1 MRGNRPRKRAAAA
14 LAIAAAL
21 TSAACGA
28 RWDTDQRAAVLS
40 RARSGS
46 AGAGAAAADETASG
60 ALDTSS
66 ADAGGAAAG
75 GASNAGPASAAKGGT
90 AASGGAAKASA
101 TGPRPCDAKSDA
113 PGVTDKTITLG
124 TISTESGPV
133 PGLGATALA
142 AARAYVAYRNS
153 VGGVCGRQLAL
164 KTADDGADNGRHRA
178 AVNEMNTKVIGL
190 AGGVGGGDAGSADL
204 VVQDELPV
212 TTVAISD
219 PYQAAATVFD
229 INPPF
234 ADVRKAIGK
243 YKYLLENGAK
253 TAALVYPAT
262 DQTRAEMQ
270 TKHKPLME
278 AAGIKIVLEQ
288 EFPLST
294 LSFDSSARAV
304 ANSKADYMFFL
315 SEVGMS
321 AGMAKSMYD
330 TGYKLKFQEYITY
343 DPKFIELA
351 GKDAAEG
358 VTAWIRNLP
367 NEEPNSNPEQQ
378 QFLRWMDRTSPG
390 VTPDTFAA
398 ESWAGVKAM
407 VDALN
412 ALPGPITRKALL
424 AQLRATKDYDAG
436 GFIGTIH
443 FDRKVTEGCQ
453 VAMIVRGGKWQRL
466 APSKGF
472 LC

>member
-1 MRGNRPRKRAAAA
+1 MGRTRPGQQWAVALLAAGC
-14 LAIAAAL
+14 L

-28 RWDTDQRAAVLS
+28 RWDSEQRAAVLARTEGRS
-40 RARSGS
+40 DGSTAAESGPSDATGEVANEAGAPAGGSSSGAGPRAATS
-46 AGAGAAAADETASG
+46 AGATGR
-60 ALDTSS
+60 
-66 ADAGGAAAG
+66 
-75 GASNAGPASAAKGGT
+75 GASASP
-90 AASGGAAKASA
+90 S
-101 TGPRPCDAKSDA
+101 GPRPCDAPADA
-113 PGVTDKTITLG
+113 PGVTAKDITLG

-133 PGLGATALA
+133 PGLGSTALA

-178 AVNEMNTKVIGL
+178 AVNDMNSKVIGL
-190 AGGVGGGDAGSADL
+190 AGGVGGGDAGSADA

-219 PYQAAATVFD
+219 QYQGAATVFD

-234 ADVRKAIGK
+234 ADVHKVIGK
-243 YKYLLENGAK
+243 YKYLLDNGAK
-253 TAALVYPAT
+253 TVALVYPAT
-262 DQTRAEMQ
+262 DQTRSEMQ
-270 TKHKPLME
+270 NKHKPLME
-278 AAGIKIVLEQ
+278 AAGIKVVLEH

-398 ESWAGVKAM
+398 ESWAGMKAM
-407 VDALN
+407 VDALS
-412 ALPGPITRKALL
+412 ALPGPISRKALL
-424 AQLRATKDYDAG
+424 AQLRATTTFDAG
-436 GFIGTIH
+436 GFLGAIQLGKKLS
-443 FDRKVTEGCQ
+443 DGCQ
-453 VAMIVRGGKWQRL
+453 VAMIVEGGKWRRL
-466 APSKGF
+466 TPSKGF

>member
-1 MRGNRPRKRAAAA
+1 
-14 LAIAAAL
+14 
-21 TSAACGA
+21 
-28 RWDTDQRAAVLS
+28 
-40 RARSGS
+40 
-46 AGAGAAAADETASG
+46 
-60 ALDTSS
+60 
-66 ADAGGAAAG
+66 
-75 GASNAGPASAAKGGT
+75 
-90 AASGGAAKASA
+90 
-101 TGPRPCDAKSDA
+101 
-113 PGVTDKTITLG
+113 
-124 TISTESGPV
+124 
-133 PGLGATALA
+133 
-142 AARAYVAYRNS
+142 
-153 VGGVCGRQLAL
+153 VCGRQLAL
-164 KTADDGADNGRHRA
+164 RTADDGADNGRHRA
-178 AVNEMNTKVIGL
+178 AVNDMATKTIGL
-190 AGGVGGGDAGSADL
+190 AGGVGGGDAGSADV
-204 VVQDELPV
+204 VVQLGMPV

-234 ADVRKAIGK
+234 ADTHKVIGK
-243 YKYLLENGAK
+243 YKYLLDSGAK
-253 TAALVYPAT
+253 TVALVYPAT
-262 DQTRAEMQ
+262 DQTRSEMQ
-270 TKHKPLME
+270 NKHKPLME
-278 AAGIKIVLEQ
+278 AAGIKVVLEH

-321 AGMAKSMYD
+321 AGMAKSIYD

-398 ESWAGVKAM
+398 ESWAGMKAM
-407 VDALN
+407 VDALS
-412 ALPGPITRKALL
+412 ALPGPITRKGLL
-424 AQLRATKDYDAG
+424 DQLRATETFDAG
-436 GFIGTIH
+436 GFLGTIQLGK
-443 FDRKVTEGCQ
+443 RLSNGCQ
-453 VAMIVRGGKWQRL
+453 LAMIVEGGKWKRL

>member
-1 MRGNRPRKRAAAA
+1 MRRR
-14 LAIAAAL
+14 LASQRWAVVLVTAAAL

-28 RWDTDQRAAVLS
+28 RWSEDQQAAVL
-40 RARSGS
+40 ARSEGRGGASTDAGS
-46 AGAGAAAADETASG
+46 ASSDEPGASASDGAGAASG
-60 ALDTSS
+60 GSTS
-66 ADAGGAAAG
+66 GGGTGAASSSG
-75 GASNAGPASAAKGGT
+75 
-90 AASGGAAKASA
+90 ASGGTGKAAASPS
-101 TGPRPCDAKSDA
+101 GPRPCDAPSDA
-113 PGVTDKTITLG
+113 PGITAKNITLG

-133 PGLGATALA
+133 PGLGSTALA

-164 KTADDGADNGRHRA
+164 RTADDGADNGRHRA
-178 AVNEMNTKVIGL
+178 AVNDMATKVIGL
-190 AGGVGGGDAGSADL
+190 AGGVGGGDAGSADAVTQL
-204 VVQDELPV
+204 EMPV

-229 INPPF
+229 INPPL
-234 ADVRKAIGK
+234 ADVHKVIGK
-243 YKYLLENGAK
+243 YKYLLDTGAK
-253 TAALVYPAT
+253 TVALVYPAT

-270 TKHKPLME
+270 SKHKPLME
-278 AAGIKIVLEQ
+278 AAGIKVVLEH

-407 VDALN
+407 VDALH
-412 ALPGPITRKALL
+412 ALPGPITRKGLL
-424 AQLRATKDYDAG
+424 AQLRATETFDAG
-436 GFIGTIH
+436 GFVGAILLGK
-443 FDRKVTEGCQ
+443 RLSNGCQ
-453 VAMIVRGGKWQRL
+453 LAMIVEGGKWRRL
-466 APSKGF
+466 TPSKGF

>member
-1 MRGNRPRKRAAAA
+1 MRRRAAKGWVVVLVAA
-14 LAIAAAL
+14 GVLS
-21 TSAACGA
+21 SAACGA
-28 RWDTDQRAAVLS
+28 RWSSEQQAQVL
-40 RARSGS
+40 ARSEGRGNAASDAGS
-46 AGAGAAAADETASG
+46 STADETGTASSDAVGTASG
-60 ALDTSS
+60 
-66 ADAGGAAAG
+66 
-75 GASNAGPASAAKGGT
+75 GGT
-90 AASGGAAKASA
+90 SGGTGSASGGASSGGGPGKAAASA
-101 TGPRPCDAKSDA
+101 AGPRPCDAASTA
-113 PGVTDKTITLG
+113 PGVTAKDITLG

-133 PGLGATALA
+133 PGLGSTALA

-178 AVNEMNTKVIGL
+178 AVNDMNSKVIGL
-190 AGGVGGGDAGSADL
+190 AGGVGGGDAGSADV
-204 VVQDELPV
+204 VVQLGMPV
-212 TTVAISD
+212 STVAISD

-229 INPPF
+229 INPPL
-234 ADVRKAIGK
+234 ADVHKVIGK
-243 YKYLLENGAK
+243 YKYLLDAGAK

-270 TKHKPLME
+270 NKHKPLIE
-278 AAGIKIVLEQ
+278 AAGIKVVLQ
-288 EFPLST
+288 HEFPLST

-321 AGMAKSMYD
+321 AGMAKSMHD

-351 GKDAAEG
+351 GKEAAEG

-412 ALPGPITRKALL
+412 ALSGPITRPALL
-424 AQLRATKDYDAG
+424 AQMRATESFDAG
-436 GFIGTIH
+436 GFLGAIQLGK
-443 FDRKVTEGCQ
+443 RLSNGCQ
-453 VAMIVRGGKWQRL
+453 LAMIVEGGKWKRL